1 MGFYGKN
8 AAGTWIQFEGHGTQ
22 RLTCNFKPGVMY
34 AVEVVGK
41 NLESYADAEMFVGT
55 ANEYKTYYDA
65 QQSTQ
70 KKVRAAQP
78 QFDLFKSAN
87 NMFQSNMNFSH
98 RSGYSL
104 NELEKSTTIH

>member
-1 MGFYGKN
+1 
-8 AAGTWIQFEGHGTQ
+8 
-22 RLTCNFKPGVMY
+22 MY
-34 AVEVVGK
+34 AIEVVGK
-41 NLESYADAEMFVGT
+41 NIERYEDAEMFVGT
-55 ANEYKTYYDA
+55 AKEYDEYLAA
-65 QQSTQ
+65 QASTQ
-70 KKVRAAQP
+70 KMVRAAQP

>member
-1 MGFYGKN
+1 
-8 AAGTWIQFEGHGTQ
+8 
-22 RLTCNFKPGVMY
+22 MY

-41 NLESYADAEMFVGT
+41 NLEAYSDAEMFVGT
-55 ANEYKTYYDA
+55 AREYKTYYDA

-87 NMFQSNMNFSH
+87 NMFQSDMDFSH

-104 NELEKSTTIH
+104 NELEKSSALH